1 MTKQEYININ
11 FDQHLYYW
19 SNIAIGFGT
28 IVILSLAPLDY
39 IVAPMFFKEFL
50 YYRIVATLFF
60 AVIFLI
66 NRTKVK

>member
-39 IVAPMFFKEFL
+39 IVAPMFFSMFYLTESLPHSFL
-50 YYRIVATLFF
+50 QLSF
-60 AVIFLI
+60 
-66 NRTKVK
+66 